1 LLKETHGWIGIPI
14 VSEQPILLR
23 LGSKGVFC
31 RKQNLLHLPEDL

>member
-1 LLKETHGWIGIPI
+1 MLKETHGWIGIPI